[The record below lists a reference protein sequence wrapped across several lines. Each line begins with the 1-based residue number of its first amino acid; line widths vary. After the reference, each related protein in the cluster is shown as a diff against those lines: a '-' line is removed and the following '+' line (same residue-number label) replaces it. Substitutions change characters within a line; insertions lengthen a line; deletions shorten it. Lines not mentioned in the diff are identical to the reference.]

1 MLDGT
6 VIWLILQYQKL
17 SAKRK
22 GMELWEVKRTV
33 NGYAT
38 TASLQQTNVIEFNV
52 TICKIRANTSEQNL
66 KI

>member
-17 SAKRK
+17 SAART

-33 NGYAT
+33 NDYAT
-38 TASLQQTNVIEFNV
+38 TASLQQINLIEFNV
-52 TICKIRANTSEQNL
+52 TICKRRANISEQTL
-66 KI
+66 QI